1 MAISIDTVYQRVL
14 VLANKEQRG
23 YITPQEFNLLANQAQ
38 QQIFEQYFYD
48 INQRSRIEPDSPG
61 VRGEEDLGLLL
72 TEKIGHHTS
81 IGTVSSG
88 TTFPANY
95 MIGKIFVNENNFRYP
110 CEKLPR
116 NEVLNIIKSSRHLG
130 LLARSPIY
138 CDSLTGSEDIE
149 VYNNTGQLTGSPAV
163 NCEVITKPTDAVWG
177 YTVVNG
183 KALYNSTTAT
193 NFDMHD
199 SEETNLVIK
208 ILELAGIT
216 INKPGLAQTAG
227 QKDINETQ
235 LKKQ

>member
-1 MAISIDTVYQRVL
+1 MAISVDTVYQRVL
-14 VLANKEQRG
+14 VLSNKEQRG

-48 INQRSRIEPDSPG
+48 LNQRLRIEPESPG
-61 VRGEEDLGLLL
+61 VRGEEDLSVFLN
-72 TEKIGHHTS
+72 EKISHHIS
-81 IGTVSSG
+81 IGTVTSG
-88 TTFPANY
+88 VTFPANY
-95 MIGKIFVNENNFRYP
+95 MIGRIFVDENNFRYP

-138 CDSLTGSEDIE
+138 CDSITGNDIE

-163 NCEVITKPTDAVWG
+163 KCEVINKPTDTVWG

-183 KALYNSTTAT
+183 KALYNSATTT

-216 INKPGLAQTAG
+216 LNKPGLAQTAG

>member
-1 MAISIDTVYQRVL
+1 MAISVDTVYQRVL

-38 QQIFEQYFYD
+38 QEIFEQYFYD
-48 INQRSRIEPDSPG
+48 LNQRSRIEPESAG
-61 VRGEEDLGLLL
+61 VSGEEDLNIFLS
-72 TEKIGHHTS
+72 EKIGHHTS
-81 IGTVSSG
+81 IGTVTSG
-88 TTFPANY
+88 VTFPANY
-95 MIGKIFVNENNFRYP
+95 MIGRIFVDENNYRYP

-116 NEVLNIIKSSRHLG
+116 NEVLNLIKSSRHLA

-138 CDSLTGSEDIE
+138 CDSITGNDIE

-163 NCEVITKPTDAVWG
+163 KCEVINKPADAVWA
-177 YTVVNG
+177 YTVING
-183 KALYNSTTAT
+183 KALYNSTDST

-208 ILELAGIT
+208 ILELAGIVL
-216 INKPGLAQTAG
+216 NKPGLAQTAA

-235 LKKQ
+235 FKKQ

>member
-1 MAISIDTVYQRVL
+1 MAISVDTVYQRVL

-48 INQRSRIEPDSPG
+48 LNQRLRIEPESPG
-61 VRGEEDLGLLL
+61 VRGEEDLSVFLN
-72 TEKIGHHTS
+72 EKIGHHIS
-81 IGTVSSG
+81 IGTVTSG
-88 TTFPANY
+88 VTFPANY
-95 MIGKIFVNENNFRYP
+95 MIGRIFVDENNFRYP

-138 CDSLTGSEDIE
+138 CDSITGNDIE

-163 NCEVITKPTDAVWG
+163 KCEVINKPTDTVWG

-183 KALYNSTTAT
+183 KALYNAGRTTD
-193 NFDMHD
+193 FDKHD
-199 SEETNLVIK
+199 SEETNLVTK
-208 ILELAGIT
+208 ILELAGIVL
-216 INKPGLAQTAG
+216 NKPGLAQTFA
-227 QKDINETQ
+227 QKDLNEMQ
-235 LKKQ
+235 IRKQ

>member
-1 MAISIDTVYQRVL
+1 MAISVDTVYQRVL

-61 VRGEEDLGLLL
+61 VSGEEDLGLLL

-81 IGTVSSG
+81 IDTVSSG

-95 MIGKIFVNENNFRYP
+95 MIGKIFVDENNFRYP

-116 NEVLNIIKSSRHLG
+116 NEVLNIIKSSRHLA

-138 CDSLTGSEDIE
+138 CDSFTGQDIA
-149 VYNNTGQLTGSPAV
+149 VYNNTGQLTGSPLV
-163 NCEVITKPTDAVWG
+163 KCEKITKPADAVWA
-177 YTVVNG
+177 YTVING
-183 KALYNSTTAT
+183 KALYNSTDSTD
-193 NFDMHD
+193 FDMHD

-208 ILELAGIT
+208 ILELAGIVL
-216 INKPGLAQTAG
+216 NKPGLAQTAA

-235 LKKQ
+235 FKKQ

>member
-1 MAISIDTVYQRVL
+1 MAISVDTVYQRVL

-48 INQRSRIEPDSPG
+48 LNQRLRIEPESPS
-61 VRGEEDLGLLL
+61 VRGEEDLSIFLN
-72 TEKIGHHTS
+72 EKISHHIS
-81 IGTVSSG
+81 IGTVTSG
-88 TTFPANY
+88 VTFPANY
-95 MIGKIFVNENNFRYP
+95 MIGRIFVDENNFRYP

-138 CDSLTGSEDIE
+138 CDSITGNDIE

-163 NCEVITKPTDAVWG
+163 KCEVINKPTDTVWG

-183 KALYNSTTAT
+183 KALYNSATTT

-216 INKPGLAQTAG
+216 LNKPGLAQTAG

>member
-1 MAISIDTVYQRVL
+1 MAISVDTVYQRVL

-81 IGTVSSG
+81 IAAVTSG

-95 MIGKIFVNENNFRYP
+95 MIGKIFVDENNFRYP

-163 NCEVITKPTDAVWG
+163 NCEVITKPADAVWG

-183 KALYNSTTAT
+183 KALYNSATAT

-216 INKPGLAQTAG
+216 LNKPGLAQTAA

>member
-1 MAISIDTVYQRVL
+1 MAISVNTIYQRVL
-14 VLANKEQRG
+14 IIANKEQRG
-23 YITPQEFNLLANQAQ
+23 YITPQQFNSIANQAQ
-38 QQIFEQYFYD
+38 QEIFEQYFYD
-48 INQRSRIEPDSPG
+48 INQRSKLDAPTPG
-61 VRGEEDLGLLL
+61 VKGEEDLTLLL
-72 TEKIGHHTS
+72 NEKLAHHTS
-81 IGTVSSG
+81 IATVTDG

-95 MIGKIFVNENNFRYP
+95 MIGKIFVDENNFRYP

-116 NEVLNIIKSSRHLG
+116 NEVLNIIKSSRHLA

-138 CDSLTGSEDIE
+138 CDSFTGQDIA
-149 VYNNTGQLTGSPAV
+149 VYNNAGQLTGSPLV
-163 NCEVITKPTDAVWG
+163 KCEVITKPADAVWG

-183 KALYNSTTAT
+183 KALYNSATAT

-227 QKDINETQ
+227 QKDINEMQ

>member
-1 MAISIDTVYQRVL
+1 MEISVDTVYQRVL

-48 INQRSRIEPDSPG
+48 LNQRLRIEPESPG
-61 VRGEEDLGLLL
+61 VRGEEDLSVFLN
-72 TEKIGHHTS
+72 EKIGHHIS
-81 IGTVSSG
+81 IGTVTSG
-88 TTFPANY
+88 VTFPANY
-95 MIGKIFVNENNFRYP
+95 MIGRIFVDENNFRYP

-138 CDSLTGSEDIE
+138 CDSITGNDIE

-163 NCEVITKPTDAVWG
+163 KCEVINKPTDTVWG

-216 INKPGLAQTAG
+216 LNKPGLAQTAG

>member
-1 MAISIDTVYQRVL
+1 MAISVDTVYQRVL

-23 YITPQEFNLLANQAQ
+23 YITPQEFNLLANQAH

-48 INQRSRIEPDSPG
+48 LNQRLRIEPESPG
-61 VRGEEDLGLLL
+61 VRGEEDLSVFLD
-72 TEKIGHHTS
+72 EKIGHHIS
-81 IGTVSSG
+81 IGTVTSG
-88 TTFPANY
+88 VTFPANY
-95 MIGKIFVNENNFRYP
+95 MIGRIFVDENNFRYP

-138 CDSLTGSEDIE
+138 CDSITGNDIE

-163 NCEVITKPTDAVWG
+163 KCEVINKPTDTVWG

-183 KALYNSTTAT
+183 KALYNSATTT

-216 INKPGLAQTAG
+216 LNKPGLAQTAG

>member
-1 MAISIDTVYQRVL
+1 MAISVDTVYQRVL

-48 INQRSRIEPDSPG
+48 LNQRLRIEPESPG
-61 VRGEEDLGLLL
+61 VRGEEDLSIFLN
-72 TEKIGHHTS
+72 EKISHHIS
-81 IGTVSSG
+81 IGTVTSG
-88 TTFPANY
+88 VTFPANY
-95 MIGKIFVNENNFRYP
+95 MIGRIFVDENNFRYP

-138 CDSLTGSEDIE
+138 CDSITGNDIE

-163 NCEVITKPTDAVWG
+163 KCEVINKPTDTVWG

-183 KALYNSTTAT
+183 KALYNSATTT

-216 INKPGLAQTAG
+216 LNKPGLAQTAG

>member
-1 MAISIDTVYQRVL
+1 MAISVNTIYQRVL
-14 VLANKEQRG
+14 IIANKEQRG
-23 YITPQEFNLLANQAQ
+23 YITPQEFNSIANQAQ
-38 QQIFEQYFYD
+38 QEIFEQYFYD
-48 INQRSRIEPDSPG
+48 INQRSKLDAPTPG
-61 VRGEEDLGLLL
+61 VKGEEDLTLLL
-72 TEKIGHHTS
+72 NEKIAHHTS
-81 IGTVSSG
+81 IATVTDG

-95 MIGKIFVNENNFRYP
+95 MISKVFLATDGRE
-110 CEKLPR
+110 CEKLSR
-116 NEVLNIIKSSRHLG
+116 NEVLAIIASTRHIS
-130 LLARSPIY
+130 LLSRSPIY
-138 CDSLTGSEDIE
+138 CDSVTGSEDIE

-163 NCEVITKPTDAVWG
+163 NCEVITKPADAVWG

-227 QKDINETQ
+227 QKDINEPQ